1 MNNVLQYLENSAK
14 LYPDKIAAVDA
25 FTRCTYEALYNDARK
40 IGSLIA
46 EKSVSKKPIVMFMDK
61 GVFTLKAFLG
71 AVYAGCFYTLLDP
84 SFPKDRVCQI
94 LGVLNTKV
102 VITTVAD
109 KDKLLDAGF
118 DGEIIIKED
127 ITDSNENIILDINED
142 KLLAIRRTM
151 TDLDPLYCNFTSG
164 STGVPKGV
172 LISHNSVID
181 FIDVFTETFGIT
193 NEDVIGNQAPFDF
206 DVSVKDIYSA
216 IKVGAT
222 LVMIPK
228 AYFMFPNQVV
238 EMLEN
243 EKVTTLIWAV
253 SALCLLIRLHGLKH
267 IVPKHINKIMFSG
280 EMMPIKQFNQWKS
293 YYPDAMYVNLYGP
306 TEITC
311 NCTYYIVN
319 REFEEGMK
327 IPMGNAF
334 ANERVFL
341 LDDNDSEV
349 TCDDV
354 NKPAEICVSGRS
366 VGLGYYN
373 SKEDTDKSFV
383 QNPLVSGYRDIIY
396 RTGDL
401 AYYGEDGLLYFAG
414 RKDFQIKHMGH
425 RIELEEIENVLSG
438 VSIVEHACCFFD
450 AKKNRVVAYYV
461 GEDNKKEI
469 IDEMKSRVPDYMVPN
484 VFKCVERLPLN
495 KNGKTDR
502 KLIIEKYEKGE
513 DIC

>member
-14 LYPDKIAAVDA
+14 LYPNKTAAVDVSS
-25 FTRCTYEALYNDARK
+25 RCDYETLMTDAKK
-40 IGSLIA
+40 IGSLIL
-46 EKSVSKKPIVMFMDK
+46 EKTDSRKPIVMFMDK
-61 GVFTLKAFLG
+61 SVFTLKAFFG
-71 AVYAGCFYTLLDP
+71 AVYAGDFYTLLDP

-94 LGVLNTKV
+94 LGVLDARTI
-102 VITTVAD
+102 ITTEAD
-109 KDKLLDAGF
+109 KAKLIDVGF
-118 DGEIIIKED
+118 EGEIIVKED
-127 ITDSNENIILDINED
+127 IVDENENIKFDINQE
-142 KLLAIRRTM
+142 KLEEIRKNM

-172 LISHNSVID
+172 LISHNSVIE

-206 DVSVKDIYSA
+206 DVSVKDIYSS

-228 AYFMFPNQVV
+228 AYFMFPNSVV

-267 IVPKHINKIMFSG
+267 IVPKYINKIMFSG

-311 NCTYYIVN
+311 NCTYYIVD

-327 IPMGNAF
+327 LPMGDAF

-341 LDDNDSEV
+341 LDDNDKEV
-349 TCDDV
+349 TRKDI

-373 SKEDTDKSFV
+373 CNEATNKAFV
-383 QNPLVSGYRDIIY
+383 QNPLVSSYRDIIY

-401 AYYGEDGLLYFAG
+401 AYWGEDGLLYFAG

-425 RIELEEIENVLSG
+425 RIELEEIENVLGS
-438 VSIVEHACCFFD
+438 VSVVEHACCFFD
-450 AKKNRVVAYYV
+450 TKKNRVVAYYV
-461 GEDNKKEI
+461 GSEDKKSI
-469 IDEMKSRVPDYMVPN
+469 IDEMKAKVPDYMVPN
-484 VFKCVERLPLN
+484 VFKCVARLPLN

-502 KLIIEKYEKGE
+502 KLIMEKYEKGE
-513 DIC
+513 EI